1 VALGVGDCLT
11 VEAVVLGPG
20 FLDRDAVRGCI
31 FQDGFSF
38 DEFRAFSV
46 VGLVSRA
53 VAVDATSNAG
63 DLARVF
69 LATFF
74 AIWRAVASGGGVAEE
89 PAFFTAKGVWGGE
102 VNSESHC

>member
-1 VALGVGDCLT
+1 MALGVGDCLT

-20 FLDRDAVRGCI
+20 FLDRDAMRGCI

-38 DEFRAFSV
+38 DVFRAFSV
-46 VGLVSRA
+46 VGLVRR

-63 DLARVF
+63 DLARVL

-89 PAFFTAKGVWGGE
+89 PAFFTAKGVWGGG